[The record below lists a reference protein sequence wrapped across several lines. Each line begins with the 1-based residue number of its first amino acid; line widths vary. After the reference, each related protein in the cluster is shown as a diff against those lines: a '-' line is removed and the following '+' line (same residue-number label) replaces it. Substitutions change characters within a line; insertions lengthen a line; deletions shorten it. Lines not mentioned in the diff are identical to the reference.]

1 MFVFAAGYAG
11 STTNLQIVL
20 NSPKTLFKSCP
31 VKKYLPNIRSP
42 QKSWNRKFQTPQK
55 PFDHPRH
62 FKSGV
67 PPPRPRPGIPL
78 L

>member
-11 STTNLQIVL
+11 TTRNLQIVM
-20 NSPKTLFKSCP
+20 NSPKTLLKSCP
-31 VKKYLPNIRSP
+31 VKKYLPNIPSP
-42 QKSWNRKFQTPQK
+42 QKILESKISNPQNS
-55 PFDHPRH
+55 FDHPRH

-67 PPPRPRPGIPL
+67 PPSRPRLGTPL